1 MATKKNVK
9 EEIKETIEKVEKTT
23 AETAKKATKAAV
35 DTTKKVEKAAV
46 DTTKKA
52 TKAVAETA
60 AKTAETVKKA
70 PAVKKAVAA
79 KKTAPKAAETEVFVQ
94 YQGKEVSLT
103 ELVNR
108 VKAACD
114 VKGDLKLYVKPE
126 DGACYYVAG
135 DVTGKVE
142 F

>member
-23 AETAKKATKAAV
+23 AETAKKATEAAA
-35 DTTKKVEKAAV
+35 DTAKKVEKAAV

-70 PAVKKAVAA
+70 PAVKKTAA
-79 KKTAPKAAETEVFVQ
+79 KKPAAKAAETEVFVQ
-94 YQGKEVSLT
+94 YQGKEVALT

-108 VKAACD
+108 VKAACE

>member
-23 AETAKKATKAAV
+23 AETAKKATEAAA
-35 DTTKKVEKAAV
+35 DTA
-46 DTTKKA
+46 KKA

-70 PAVKKAVAA
+70 PAVKKTAA
-79 KKTAPKAAETEVFVQ
+79 KKPAAKAAETEVFVQ
-94 YQGKEVSLT
+94 YQGKEVALT